1 MKKKRSRALDE
12 GEKQEALKG
21 ASLLE
26 YSDLNCRKSYY
37 TQERQQP
44 TMLMSVSIA
53 KDRTWNFSGKV
64 MNKRQASPLALR
76 AEGRVKKKIT
86 LKGKKGFQIPWNH
99 RPKVRITLS
108 QGYVMLG

>member
-21 ASLLE
+21 AGLLE
-26 YSDLNCRKSYY
+26 YSDLNCGKSYY

-53 KDRTWNFSGKV
+53 KDRTWIFSGKV
-64 MNKRQASPLALR
+64 MNKWQAHPLALR
-76 AEGRVKKKIT
+76 AEGCVKKNNIEKKERLPNT
-86 LKGKKGFQIPWNH
+86 LESQT
-99 RPKVRITLS
+99 KVRITVS
-108 QGYVMLG
+108 QGSVMLG